1 MRIACTARKCAAKD
15 PPQVDTLP
23 PFNAKACGRGK
34 WCSRGQAASDDD
46 DDDDGF
52 ILSLEE
58 NTIA

>member
-1 MRIACTARKCAAKD
+1 MTVKTRTGAAGIAI
-15 PPQVDTLP
+15 
-23 PFNAKACGRGK
+23 
-34 WCSRGQAASDDD
+34 D